1 MAPAD
6 LALLSRE
13 EIAAAF
19 DPERAPQDWR
29 NDNARLAIVSPPPR
43 IVAASPDMLAFF
55 GADDFDALEARLMQ
69 GEGPSAR
76 RLRNL
81 AATLPVSAPSR
92 LERMG
97 FVLDRRPTS
106 VNLRCARVS
115 GPGGATWLLVS
126 VPALGAASLAPPT
139 PADVRD
145 APKPDEPRLP
155 DFGESPPPKS
165 RFLWILD
172 QEGRFGVAHPALAA
186 AVGANAPRRSET
198 VETLLRRV
206 KLERGGELV
215 RVIAERQTFSDIIV
229 GWPLLGGD
237 RRRLVALSAAPQFG
251 RHREFLGYRG
261 FGVLGEEVGAPRP
274 REAALAPERAEEA
287 LSRETTLEP
296 SPTPGA
302 APFANGSV
310 AASEAASP
318 AERPFAPLAEA
329 PAPQDDTASLM
340 SDSGPAFEDR
350 AAAAGLAGE
359 TPPHD
364 EPRAEPDGQ
373 VSELVETYLEAA
385 HAEHLEASPPREA
398 PLAADGSESA
408 PALPETGEI
417 AGRASAAEVIAT
429 HLETAHAEH
438 LEASPPREA
447 PLAVDGS
454 EPAALPETG
463 EIAGRAS
470 AAEAIATH
478 LETAHAEHLEAE
490 PPREASLAAD
500 GSGSAALPETGQIE
514 GRGSAAEVIARHLET
529 AHAEHLEAPTLTDAG
544 EAGAAQADPPQ
555 PDLTGRTAA
564 SDAPPAPAERTA
576 EIYVL
581 RQPGP
586 ATALKIVPIR
596 PESVELSRSER
607 DAFRE
612 IARALVGRP
621 PSSRDDRTGE
631 TDATNPVASAR
642 GLLDLAFG
650 PPVEP
655 TAAKEGELAASGGSD
670 AEEVRRNAG
679 AVLDRLPIG
688 VLVARDARALYVN
701 RTLLDLV
708 GYRDFAHFQASEGLT
723 AMFCGRDPQGMTT
736 EDAGAV
742 PIVRA
747 DGQTLSVDGH
757 AQAIGWDG
765 SPATLIA
772 LRPSREAELQARL
785 RAVEQEASMRNGAAS
800 DIQAMLDRATDGA
813 VTLDSAGRI
822 LSLNHPAERLF
833 GYDQNEIAGES
844 VLMLLAPQSHPE
856 TTARL
861 ESLSRTGESEALLRP
876 LQVVGRDR
884 SGAPLALAMTL
895 ARIGPSEAPHFC
907 ALVRDL
913 SRDREAER
921 RLIAARDAAEAA
933 SAAKTDFL
941 AQVSHEIR
949 TPLHAILGFAEVMME
964 ERFGP
969 VGNERYK
976 DYLKDI
982 HASGAHVMSLADDL
996 LDLSKIEAGKLEL
1009 SFAPVDAN
1017 GLIREC
1023 VSLMQPQAAR
1033 ERVIVRVSLY
1043 DRLPRVMV
1051 DERSLKQ
1058 IMLNL
1063 MSNAVKFNEPGG
1075 QVIISTAVDAAGQ
1088 AVIRVRDTGVGMN
1101 ETEVG
1106 LALAPFSQVG
1116 RAHGK
1121 NGAGLGLPLTKALVE
1136 ANKAEF
1142 SIKSRREQGTL
1153 IEIAFPNVQAAQ

>member
-13 EIAAAF
+13 EVAGAF

-29 NDNARLAIVSPPPR
+29 NDTARLAIVSPPAR
-43 IVAASPDMLAFF
+43 IVAASPAMLALF

-76 RLRNL
+76 RLRHL
-81 AATLPVSAPSR
+81 AATLPVGEPSR

-115 GPGGATWLLVS
+115 APGGATWLLVS

-145 APKPDEPRLP
+145 APKPDEPPLP

-165 RFLWILD
+165 RFLWVLD
-172 QEGRFGVAHPALAA
+172 QEGRFGAAHPALAA
-186 AVGANAPRRSET
+186 AVGANAPRRGET
-198 VETLLRRV
+198 VETLLRRA

-215 RVIAERQTFSDIIV
+215 RVIAERQTFSDIMV
-229 GWPLLGGD
+229 GWPLVGGD

-261 FGVLGEEVGAPRP
+261 FGVLGEEVHAPRP
-274 REAALAPERAEEA
+274 QEADLTPEPAEEA
-287 LSRETTLEP
+287 LPRETTTLEP

-302 APFANGSV
+302 APPADGSV

-318 AERPFAPLAEA
+318 AEQPIARLAEA
-329 PAPQDDTASLM
+329 PALQDEGASLA
-340 SDSGPAFEDR
+340 SDSGPPFEDG

-373 VSELVETYLEAA
+373 ISGLVE
-385 HAEHLEASPPREA
+385 
-398 PLAADGSESA
+398 
-408 PALPETGEI
+408 
-417 AGRASAAEVIAT
+417 T

-438 LEASPPREA
+438 LEASPPPEA
-447 PLAVDGS
+447 SLVADGS
-454 EPAALPETG
+454 EPAPA
-463 EIAGRAS
+463 
-470 AAEAIATH
+470 
-478 LETAHAEHLEAE
+478 
-490 PPREASLAAD
+490 
-500 GSGSAALPETGQIE
+500 
-514 GRGSAAEVIARHLET
+514 
-529 AHAEHLEAPTLTDAG
+529 LTDAG

-596 PESVELSRSER
+596 PESVELSRGER

-631 TDATNPVASAR
+631 ADAANPVASAR
-642 GLLDLAFG
+642 DLLDLAFG
-650 PPVEP
+650 PPIEP
-655 TAAKEGELAASGGSD
+655 AAAKEGELAVPGGAD

-723 AMFCGRDPQGMTT
+723 AMFCGRDPQAMTT

-765 SPATLIA
+765 APATLIA
-772 LRPSREAELQARL
+772 LRPSREADLQARL

-884 SGAPLALAMTL
+884 SGAPLALALTL

-969 VGNERYK
+969 VGNDRYK

-1033 ERVIVRVSLY
+1033 ERVIMRVSLY

-1116 RAHGK
+1116 RANGK